1 LDTFHVVISIDG
13 AFFERL
19 SKMKRI
25 GVLFLGVVSL
35 VLLTQCKSSTPS
47 TSESKPGKAATQTN
61 VTEISSPAGSGSA
74 EPNLTTGPDG
84 RVYLS
89 WIDTADTMS
98 SLKFSVLGDNQT
110 WSPAGLVAQGEHWFV
125 NSSDVPSMIA
135 LPDGTLAAHW
145 LADNPAGS
153 EAYNIHL
160 SMSHD
165 GGKTWSKPI
174 IPHRD
179 RSENE
184 HGFASLIAAG
194 PGELG
199 VLWLDGNKIKDE
211 EGDMALNYVTIGA
224 DGKVG
229 KETVLDTRVCECC
242 QTSAAATPD
251 GIIAV
256 YRDRSEKEVRD
267 IAFALHTKDGWSKP
281 EALSK
286 DNWQISGCPVN
297 GPAVSATGSQVAAAW
312 FTAPND
318 ASQVNVAFSSDGGK
332 TFGSP
337 IRVDNGKP
345 VGRVDIV
352 ALPSGDALVSWME
365 QAPEG
370 TQIRI
375 RHVRLRGTLD
385 EPIIAS
391 ANTKVKFAGVPQM
404 TLSGKQVVV
413 AWTDGDTPGKVHTA
427 AFKID

>member
-1 LDTFHVVISIDG
+1 VISIDSDI
-13 AFFERL
+13 FERH

-35 VLLTQCKSSTPS
+35 IFLTHCKSSSPDS
-47 TSESKPGKAATQTN
+47 GESKPAKTATPTN
-61 VTEISSPAGSGSA
+61 VSEIASPAGSGSA
-74 EPNLTTGPDG
+74 EPNLSTGPDG
-84 RVYLS
+84 RVYLT
-89 WIDTADTMS
+89 WIDAADKKS

-110 WSPAGLVAQGEHWFV
+110 WSPAGLVAEGEHWFV
-125 NSSDVPSMIA
+125 NASDVPSMIA
-135 LPDGTLAAHW
+135 LSDGTLAAHW
-145 LADNPAGS
+145 LADNPEGS

-165 GGKTWSKPI
+165 AGKTWSKPI
-174 IPHRD
+174 IPHHD

-184 HGFASLIAAG
+184 HGFASLIATG
-194 PGELG
+194 PGEFG
-199 VLWLDGNKIKDE
+199 VLWLDGNRIKDE
-211 EGDMALNYVTIGA
+211 EGDMALNYATVGM
-224 DGKVG
+224 DGKVS
-229 KETVLDTRVCECC
+229 KETVIDTRVCECC
-242 QTSAAATPD
+242 QTAAAVTPD

-256 YRDRSEKEVRD
+256 YRDRSDKEIRD
-267 IAFALHTKDGWSKP
+267 ISYALHTKDGWSKP

-297 GPAVSATGSQVAAAW
+297 GPAVSSSGSHVAAAW

-318 ASQVNVAFSSDGGK
+318 ASQVNVALSSDNGK

-352 ALPSGDALVSWME
+352 ALPSGDVLVSWME

-370 TQIRI
+370 TQIR
-375 RHVRLRGTLD
+375 VRQVRSAGTLGD
-385 EPIIAS
+385 PIIAS
-391 ANTKVKFAGVPQM
+391 GSTRVKFAGVPQM

-413 AWTDGDTPGKVHTA
+413 AFTDGDTPSKVHTA

>member
-1 LDTFHVVISIDG
+1 
-13 AFFERL
+13 
-19 SKMKRI
+19 MKRI
-25 GVLFLGVVSL
+25 GVLLLGIVTL
-35 VLLTQCKSSTPS
+35 ILLTHCKSSSPDS
-47 TSESKPGKAATQTN
+47 GESKPAKTATPTN
-61 VTEISSPAGSGSA
+61 VSEIASPAGAGSA
-74 EPNLTTGPDG
+74 EPNLSTGPDG
-84 RVYLS
+84 RVYLT
-89 WIDTADTMS
+89 WIDAADKKS

-110 WSPAGLVAQGEHWFV
+110 WSTAGLVAEGEHWFV
-125 NSSDVPSMIA
+125 NASDVPSMIA
-135 LPDGTLAAHW
+135 LSDGTLAAHW
-145 LADNPAGS
+145 LADNPEGS

-174 IPHRD
+174 IPHHD

-184 HGFASLIAAG
+184 HGFASLIATG

-199 VLWLDGNKIKDE
+199 ILWLDGNKIKDE
-211 EGDMALNYVTIGA
+211 EGDMALNYATVGV
-224 DGKVG
+224 DGKVS
-229 KETVLDTRVCECC
+229 KETVIDARVCECC
-242 QTSAAATPD
+242 QTAAAATPD

-256 YRDRSEKEVRD
+256 YRDRSDKEIRD
-267 IAFALHTKDGWSKP
+267 ISYALHTKDGWSKP

-297 GPAVSATGSQVAAAW
+297 GPAVASSGSHVAAAW

-318 ASQVNVAFSSDGGK
+318 ASQVNVALSSDSGK

-352 ALPSGDALVSWME
+352 ALPSGDVLVSWME

-370 TQIRI
+370 TQIR
-375 RHVRLRGTLD
+375 VRQVRSAGTLGD
-385 EPIIAS
+385 PIVAS
-391 ANTKVKFAGVPQM
+391 GSTKVKFAGVPQM
-404 TLSGKQVVV
+404 TLSGKQVIV
-413 AWTDGDTPGKVHTA
+413 AFTDGDTPSKVHTA